1 MKKVFAFLAD
11 GFEEVEALAV
21 IDLLK
26 RAKIDTVMVSIMDT
40 LTVTG
45 AHKIQVIADKLYS
58 EIDYKEADLL
68 FLPGGG
74 TGTKNLKAHKEL
86 AAALLDFAADE
97 NKRIA
102 AICAAPSVLGSLGI
116 LKGKKATCYP
126 GFEEQLLGAEVVT
139 DGVVTD
145 GRITTAKGWN
155 EKLFAKG
162 EFPLLNMIGRHS
174 LLVYLLH
181 QPVLYGLGLLI
192 FEYLA

>member
-1 MKKVFAFLAD
+1 MAFS
-11 GFEEVEALAV
+11 
-21 IDLLK
+21 
-26 RAKIDTVMVSIMDT
+26 KIDTVMVSIMDT

-86 AAALLDFAADE
+86 ADALLDFAADDT
-97 NKRIA
+97 KRIA

-126 GFEEQLLGAEVVT
+126 GFEDQLLGAKVVT

-145 GRITTAKGWN
+145 GRITTAKGMGVSI
-155 EKLFAKG
+155 E
-162 EFPLLNMIGRHS
+162 
-174 LLVYLLH
+174 
-181 QPVLYGLGLLI
+181 LGLELI
-192 FEYLA
+192 KLLIDKETADTIKEQIQCN

>member
-26 RAKIDTVMVSIMDT
+26 RAKIDTVMVSIMGT

-68 FLPGGG
+68 FFPGGG

-86 AAALLDFAADE
+86 ADALLDFAADDT
-97 NKRIA
+97 KRIA
-102 AICAAPSVLGSLGI
+102 AICAAPSVLGLLNI
-116 LKGKKATCYP
+116 LHGKKAVCYP
-126 GFEEQLLGAEVVT
+126 GFEDQLLGAEVVT

-145 GRITTAKGWN
+145 GRITTAKGM
-155 EKLFAKG
+155 G
-162 EFPLLNMIGRHS
+162 VSID
-174 LLVYLLH
+174 
-181 QPVLYGLGLLI
+181 LGLELI
-192 FEYLA
+192 KLLIDKETADTIKEQIQCN

>member
-26 RAKIDTVMVSIMDT
+26 RAKVDTVMVSIMDT

-86 AAALLDFAADE
+86 ADALLDFAANDT
-97 NKRIA
+97 KRIA
-102 AICAAPSVLGSLGI
+102 AICAAPSVLGLLNI
-116 LKGKKATCYP
+116 LNGKKAVCYP
-126 GFEEQLLGAEVVT
+126 GFEEQLLGAEVVA

-145 GRITTAKGWN
+145 GRITTAKGMGVSI
-155 EKLFAKG
+155 ELG
-162 EFPLLNMIGRHS
+162 LELIS
-174 LLVYLLH
+174 LLIDKETSDTIKG
-181 QPVLYGLGLLI
+181 QI
-192 FEYLA
+192 QCN

>member
-86 AAALLDFAADE
+86 ADALLDFAADDT
-97 NKRIA
+97 KRIA
-102 AICAAPSVLGSLGI
+102 AICAAPSVLGLLNI
-116 LKGKKATCYP
+116 LNGKKAVCFP

-145 GRITTAKGWN
+145 GRITTAKGMGVSI
-155 EKLFAKG
+155 E
-162 EFPLLNMIGRHS
+162 
-174 LLVYLLH
+174 
-181 QPVLYGLGLLI
+181 LGLELI
-192 FEYLA
+192 RLLIDKETSDTIKDQIQCP

>member
-74 TGTKNLKAHKEL
+74 TGTKNLKAHKAL
-86 AAALLDFAADE
+86 ADALLDFAADDT
-97 NKRIA
+97 KRIA
-102 AICAAPSVLGSLGI
+102 AICAAPSVLGLLNI
-116 LKGKKATCYP
+116 LNGKKAVCYP

-139 DGVVTD
+139 DGVITD
-145 GRITTAKGWN
+145 GRITTAKGMGVSI
-155 EKLFAKG
+155 ELG
-162 EFPLLNMIGRHS
+162 LELIS
-174 LLVYLLH
+174 LLVDKTTADTIKE
-181 QPVLYGLGLLI
+181 QI
-192 FEYLA
+192 QCN

>member
-45 AHKIQVIADKLYS
+45 AHKIQVITDKLYS

-86 AAALLDFAADE
+86 ANALLDFASYYR
-97 NKRIA
+97 N
-102 AICAAPSVLGSLGI
+102 S
-116 LKGKKATCYP
+116 
-126 GFEEQLLGAEVVT
+126 
-139 DGVVTD
+139 
-145 GRITTAKGWN
+145 
-155 EKLFAKG
+155 
-162 EFPLLNMIGRHS
+162 
-174 LLVYLLH
+174 
-181 QPVLYGLGLLI
+181 
-192 FEYLA
+192 

>member
-45 AHKIQVIADKLYS
+45 AHKIQVITDKLYS

-74 TGTKNLKAHKEL
+74 TGTNNLKAHKEL
-86 AAALLDFAADE
+86 AGALLDFAADDT
-97 NKRIA
+97 KRIA
-102 AICAAPSVLGSLGI
+102 AICAAPSVLGLLNI
-116 LKGKKATCYP
+116 LNGKKAVCYP
-126 GFEEQLLGAEVVT
+126 GFEDQLLGAKVVSN
-139 DGVVTD
+139 GVVTD
-145 GRITTAKGWN
+145 GRITTAKGMGVSI
-155 EKLFAKG
+155 ELG
-162 EFPLLNMIGRHS
+162 LELIS
-174 LLVYLLH
+174 LLIDKETSDTIKE
-181 QPVLYGLGLLI
+181 QI
-192 FEYLA
+192 QCN

>member
-11 GFEEVEALAV
+11 GFEEVEALSV

-26 RAKIDTVMVSIMDT
+26 RAKVDTVMVSIMDT

-86 AAALLDFAADE
+86 ADALLAFAADE
-97 NKRIA
+97 TKRIA
-102 AICAAPSVLGSLGI
+102 AICAAPSVLGLLNI
-116 LKGKKATCYP
+116 LNGKKAVCYP
-126 GFEEQLLGAEVVT
+126 GFEEQLLGAEVVAN
-139 DGVVTD
+139 GVVTD
-145 GRITTAKGWN
+145 GRITTAKGMGVSI
-155 EKLFAKG
+155 E
-162 EFPLLNMIGRHS
+162 
-174 LLVYLLH
+174 
-181 QPVLYGLGLLI
+181 LGLELI
-192 FEYLA
+192 RLLIDKETSDTIKEQIQCN

>member
-145 GRITTAKGWN
+145 GRITTAKGMGVSI
-155 EKLFAKG
+155 E
-162 EFPLLNMIGRHS
+162 
-174 LLVYLLH
+174 
-181 QPVLYGLGLLI
+181 LGLELI
-192 FEYLA
+192 RLLIDKETADTIKEQIQCN

>member
-86 AAALLDFAADE
+86 ADALLDFAADDT
-97 NKRIA
+97 KRIA

-126 GFEEQLLGAEVVT
+126 GFEDQLLGAKVVT

-145 GRITTAKGWN
+145 GRITTAKGMGVSI
-155 EKLFAKG
+155 E
-162 EFPLLNMIGRHS
+162 
-174 LLVYLLH
+174 
-181 QPVLYGLGLLI
+181 LGLELI
-192 FEYLA
+192 KLLIDKETADTIKEQIQCN

>member
-26 RAKIDTVMVSIMDT
+26 RAKVDTVMVSIMDT

-58 EIDYKEADLL
+58 DIDYKEADLL

-86 AAALLDFAADE
+86 ADALLDFAADDT
-97 NKRIA
+97 KRIA
-102 AICAAPSVLGSLGI
+102 AICAAPSVLGLLNI
-116 LKGKKATCYP
+116 LKGKKAVCYP
-126 GFEEQLLGAEVVT
+126 GFEDQLLGAEVVA

-145 GRITTAKGWN
+145 GRITTAKGMGVSI
-155 EKLFAKG
+155 E
-162 EFPLLNMIGRHS
+162 
-174 LLVYLLH
+174 
-181 QPVLYGLGLLI
+181 LGLELI
-192 FEYLA
+192 KLLIDKETADTIKEQIQCN

>member
-26 RAKIDTVMVSIMDT
+26 RAKVDTVMVSIMDT

-86 AAALLDFAADE
+86 ADALLDFARDDS
-97 NKRIA
+97 KRIA
-102 AICAAPSVLGSLGI
+102 AICAAPSVLGLLNI
-116 LKGKKATCYP
+116 LDGKKAVCYP
-126 GFEEQLLGAEVVT
+126 GFEEQLLGAEVVA

-145 GRITTAKGWN
+145 GRFTTAKGMGVSI
-155 EKLFAKG
+155 ELG
-162 EFPLLNMIGRHS
+162 LELIS
-174 LLVYLLH
+174 LLIDKETSDTIKD
-181 QPVLYGLGLLI
+181 QI
-192 FEYLA
+192 QCS

>member
-26 RAKIDTVMVSIMDT
+26 RAKVDTVMVSIMDT

-86 AAALLDFAADE
+86 ADALLDFAADDT
-97 NKRIA
+97 KRIA
-102 AICAAPSVLGSLGI
+102 AICAAPSVLGLLNI
-116 LKGKKATCYP
+116 LNGKKAVCYP
-126 GFEEQLLGAEVVT
+126 GFEEQLLGAKVVT

-145 GRITTAKGWN
+145 GRITTAKGMGVSI
-155 EKLFAKG
+155 E
-162 EFPLLNMIGRHS
+162 
-174 LLVYLLH
+174 
-181 QPVLYGLGLLI
+181 LGLELI
-192 FEYLA
+192 KLLIDKETAGTIKEQIQCN

>member
-26 RAKIDTVMVSIMDT
+26 RAKVDTVMVSIMDT

-86 AAALLDFAADE
+86 ADALLDFAADDT
-97 NKRIA
+97 KRIA
-102 AICAAPSVLGSLGI
+102 AICAAPSVLGLLNI
-116 LKGKKATCYP
+116 LNGKKAVCYP
-126 GFEEQLLGAEVVT
+126 GFEEQLLGAKVVT

-145 GRITTAKGWN
+145 GRITTAKGMGVSI
-155 EKLFAKG
+155 E
-162 EFPLLNMIGRHS
+162 
-174 LLVYLLH
+174 
-181 QPVLYGLGLLI
+181 LGLELI
-192 FEYLA
+192 KLLIDKETADTIKEQIQCN

>member
-86 AAALLDFAADE
+86 ADALLDFAADDT
-97 NKRIA
+97 KRIA

-126 GFEEQLLGAEVVT
+126 GFEDQLLGAKVVT

-145 GRITTAKGWN
+145 GRITTAKGMGVSI
-155 EKLFAKG
+155 ELGLELIK
-162 EFPLLNMIGRHS
+162 
-174 LLVYLLH
+174 LLVDKETADTIKE
-181 QPVLYGLGLLI
+181 QI
-192 FEYLA
+192 QCN

>member
-26 RAKIDTVMVSIMDT
+26 RAKVDTVMVSIMDT

-86 AAALLDFAADE
+86 ADALLDFASDDT
-97 NKRIA
+97 KRIA
-102 AICAAPSVLGSLGI
+102 AICAAPSVLGLLNI
-116 LKGKKATCYP
+116 LNGKKAVCYP
-126 GFEEQLLGAEVVT
+126 GFEDQLLGAEVVA

-145 GRITTAKGWN
+145 GRITTAKGMGVSI
-155 EKLFAKG
+155 E
-162 EFPLLNMIGRHS
+162 
-174 LLVYLLH
+174 
-181 QPVLYGLGLLI
+181 LGLELI
-192 FEYLA
+192 KLLIDKETADTIKEQIQCN

>member
-1 MKKVFAFLAD
+1 MKKAFAFLAD

-74 TGTKNLKAHKEL
+74 TGTNNLKAHKEL
-86 AAALLDFAADE
+86 ADALLDFASDDT
-97 NKRIA
+97 KRIA
-102 AICAAPSVLGSLGI
+102 AICAAPSVLGLLNI
-116 LKGKKATCYP
+116 LNGKKAVCYP
-126 GFEEQLLGAEVVT
+126 GFEDQLLGAEVVA

-145 GRITTAKGWN
+145 GRITTAKGMGVSI
-155 EKLFAKG
+155 ELG
-162 EFPLLNMIGRHS
+162 LELIS
-174 LLVYLLH
+174 LLVDKATADTIKE
-181 QPVLYGLGLLI
+181 QIQCP
-192 FEYLA
+192 

>member
-1 MKKVFAFLAD
+1 MKKVFAFMAD

-26 RAKIDTVMVSIMDT
+26 RAKVDTVMVSIMDT

-86 AAALLDFAADE
+86 ADALLDFAADDT
-97 NKRIA
+97 KRIA
-102 AICAAPSVLGSLGI
+102 AICAAPSVLGLLNI
-116 LKGKKATCYP
+116 LNSKKAVCYP
-126 GFEEQLLGAEVVT
+126 GFEEQLLGAKVVT

-145 GRITTAKGWN
+145 GRITTAKGMGVSI
-155 EKLFAKG
+155 E
-162 EFPLLNMIGRHS
+162 
-174 LLVYLLH
+174 
-181 QPVLYGLGLLI
+181 LGLELI
-192 FEYLA
+192 KLLIDKETADTIKEQIQCN

>member
-74 TGTKNLKAHKEL
+74 TGTNNLKAHKEL
-86 AAALLDFAADE
+86 ADALLDFESDDT
-97 NKRIA
+97 KRIA
-102 AICAAPSVLGSLGI
+102 AICAAPSVLGLLNI
-116 LKGKKATCYP
+116 LNGKKAVCYP
-126 GFEEQLLGAEVVT
+126 GFEDQLLGAEVVA

-145 GRITTAKGWN
+145 GRITTAKGMGVSI
-155 EKLFAKG
+155 ELG
-162 EFPLLNMIGRHS
+162 LELIS
-174 LLVYLLH
+174 LLVDKATADTIKE
-181 QPVLYGLGLLI
+181 QIQCP
-192 FEYLA
+192 

>member
-26 RAKIDTVMVSIMDT
+26 RAKVDTVMVSIMDT

-86 AAALLDFAADE
+86 ADALLDFAADDT
-97 NKRIA
+97 KRIA
-102 AICAAPSVLGSLGI
+102 AICAAPSVLGLLNI
-116 LKGKKATCYP
+116 LNGKKAVCYP
-126 GFEEQLLGAEVVT
+126 GFEEQLLGAKVVT

-145 GRITTAKGWN
+145 GRITTAKGMGVSI
-155 EKLFAKG
+155 ELG
-162 EFPLLNMIGRHS
+162 LELIS
-174 LLVYLLH
+174 LLIDKETSDTIKE
-181 QPVLYGLGLLI
+181 QI
-192 FEYLA
+192 QCN

>member
-26 RAKIDTVMVSIMDT
+26 RAKVDTVMVSIMDT

-45 AHKIQVIADKLYS
+45 THKIQVIADKLFS

-86 AAALLDFAADE
+86 ADALLDFAAD
-97 NKRIA
+97 NTKRIA
-102 AICAAPSVLGSLGI
+102 AICAAPSVLGLLNI
-116 LKGKKATCYP
+116 LNGKKAVCYP
-126 GFEEQLLGAEVVT
+126 GFEDQLLGASVVA

-145 GRITTAKGWN
+145 GRITTAKGMGVSI
-155 EKLFAKG
+155 E
-162 EFPLLNMIGRHS
+162 
-174 LLVYLLH
+174 
-181 QPVLYGLGLLI
+181 LGLELI
-192 FEYLA
+192 KLLIDNETADTIKEQIQCN

>member
-86 AAALLDFAADE
+86 ADALLDFAADDT
-97 NKRIA
+97 KRIA
-102 AICAAPSVLGSLGI
+102 AICAAPSVLGLLNI
-116 LKGKKATCYP
+116 LNGKKAVCYP
-126 GFEEQLLGAEVVT
+126 GFEEQLLGAKVVT

-145 GRITTAKGWN
+145 GRITTAKGMGVSI
-155 EKLFAKG
+155 ELGLELIK
-162 EFPLLNMIGRHS
+162 
-174 LLVYLLH
+174 LLVDKETADTIKE
-181 QPVLYGLGLLI
+181 QI
-192 FEYLA
+192 QCN